1 MDDETESMDEGINFW
16 TVTLA
21 MGATLALLLAFSLL
35 YVEPGSAAAVAVQ
48 LSVAFLLIPVVG
60 SLIIIYVGW
69 RPFEDDQDDEES
81 VFD

>member
-1 MDDETESMDEGINFW
+1 MDDEDESMDEGINFW

-35 YVEPGSAAAVAVQ
+35 YVEAGSAEAVAVQ